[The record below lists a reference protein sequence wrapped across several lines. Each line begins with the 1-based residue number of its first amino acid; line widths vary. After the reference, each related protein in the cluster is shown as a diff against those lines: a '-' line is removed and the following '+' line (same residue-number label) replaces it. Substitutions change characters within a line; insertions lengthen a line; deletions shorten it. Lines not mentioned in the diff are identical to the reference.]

1 MNHSFSREP
10 TRAIEQASGD
20 AEEEVLFRVPSHS
33 YAIINPTD
41 AYSPLE
47 DVLRSTDL
55 ESQSLGEAVFGEI
68 R

>member
-20 AEEEVLFRVPSHS
+20 AEEEVLFHVPSDS
-33 YAIINPTD
+33 YSIINPTGV
-41 AYSPLE
+41 YTPLE

-55 ESQSLGEAVFGEI
+55 DGQSLGEAVFGEI